1 MVITIGHD
9 ANGDP
14 TGFPV
19 LWLSRILAI
28 YYYAY
33 FLLVLPLLGLFETP
47 LPVPTTISTPV
58 LPKGG
63 AALPIGATAAPEKN
77 G

>member
-1 MVITIGHD
+1 MVITMGRD
-9 ANGDP
+9 ANNDP
-14 TGFPV
+14 TGFSV
-19 LWLSRILAI
+19 VWLSRILAI

-33 FLLVLPLLGLFETP
+33 FLLVLPLLGLFEKP

-63 AALPIGATAAPEKN
+63 AAIPAGAVAAPEKK